1 MNGRRLLADVFH
13 LARPRARTVIRHAL
27 STTTRAS
34 ATAASTA
41 AATSSL
47 PSAAATATTTAGA
60 GRAFVVVTV
69 VIKFHSF
76 FIEALADFAHVQRS
90 AAAATATPVT
100 SAVIVELV
108 AMLGLMV
115 LLATAVAFPA
125 C

>member
-60 GRAFVVVTV
+60 GRAFVVV